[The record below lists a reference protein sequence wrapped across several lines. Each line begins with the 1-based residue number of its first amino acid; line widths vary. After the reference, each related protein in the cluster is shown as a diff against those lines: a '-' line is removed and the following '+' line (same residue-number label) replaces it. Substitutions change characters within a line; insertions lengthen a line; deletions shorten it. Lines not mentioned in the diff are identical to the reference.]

1 MPLHPVLI
9 DGAWRAANV
18 TGSFQAVNPATG
30 EALPDEYP
38 RSAWADCDAA
48 LDAAQQAF
56 AAMRGLDGEQI
67 AKFLE
72 SYAAKIETNAAQITA
87 AANLETAYPVKPRL
101 ADVELPRTVNQ
112 IRQSAAAARE
122 GSWAMPTID
131 APAGVRSMFG
141 PIGPV
146 FVLGPNNFPL
156 AYGSISG
163 GDFAAAVAAGN
174 PVIAK
179 AHPGHPTTARHFAE
193 QAQAA
198 AKATGMPAGIVQ
210 MLYDI
215 APEDGLRIVADPRI
229 GATAF
234 TGSRTGGLRLK
245 HAADQA
251 GKPIYLE
258 MSSINP
264 VVILPGALEERFDQV
279 VGDFF
284 SSCLMAAG
292 QFCTNPGLV
301 LLVANETMEKF
312 AATLG
317 EKFQQAP
324 VGTLLSK
331 GVQQSLTENVAK
343 LVSAGAKVLAGA
355 RGADGQGFHYANT
368 LLRVSGEQFLR
379 NPHGFQTEAF
389 GNASLLVVADD
400 ADEIAE
406 ILSTLEGNLTGSIY
420 SHTQG
425 QDDDAYRELAPLMR
439 HRVGR
444 LLNDK
449 MPTGVAVSPA
459 MQHGGPYPATGHPA
473 FTAVGVPATMLRFGM
488 LQSYDNVREAR
499 LPPALRDKNPTG
511 KMWRRIA
518 GAWTQADVQAT

>member
-1 MPLHPVLI
+1 MAVHPVLI
-9 DGAWRAANV
+9 AGSWRAAAQSG
-18 TGSFQAVNPATG
+18 TFQAVNPATA
-30 EALPDEYP
+30 ETLPDVYP
-38 RSAWADCDAA
+38 RSTWADCDAA
-48 LDAAQQAF
+48 LDAAQRAF
-56 AAMRGLDGEQI
+56 VAMGKLNAEQI
-67 AKFLE
+67 ATFLE
-72 SYAAKIETNAAQITA
+72 AYAANIEQQAEAITA
-87 AANLETAYPVKPRL
+87 AAHLETAYPVKPRL

-131 APAGVRSMFG
+131 AAAGVRSMFG

-163 GDFAAAVAAGN
+163 GDFAAAIAAGN

-179 AHPGHPTTARHFAE
+179 AHPGHPTTARLFAE
-193 QAQAA
+193 QAHAA
-198 AKATGMPAGIVQ
+198 AQATGMPPGIVQ
-210 MLYDI
+210 LLYDV

-245 HAADQA
+245 QAADLA

-264 VVILPGALEERFDQV
+264 VVILPGALSERFDQV
-279 VGDFF
+279 VTDFTT
-284 SSCLMAAG
+284 SCLMATG

-301 LLVANETMEKF
+301 LLVAGESTERF
-312 AATLG
+312 IAQLV

-324 VGTLLSK
+324 VGTLLSQ
-331 GVQQSLTENVAK
+331 GVQQGLAANIAQLVA
-343 LVSAGAKVLAGA
+343 AGAKALAGA
-355 RGADGQGFHYANT
+355 QGAEGPGFRYANT
-368 LLRVSGEQFLR
+368 LLRASGEQFLE
-379 NPHGFQTEAF
+379 NPHAFQTEAF
-389 GNASLLVVADD
+389 GNASLLVVARD
-400 ADEIAE
+400 AAQLAQ
-406 ILSTLEGNLTGSIY
+406 ILATLEGNLTGSIY
-420 SHTQG
+420 SDTRG
-425 QDDDAYRELAPLMR
+425 SDDAAYETLAPLLR

-444 LLNDK
+444 MLNDK

-459 MQHGGPYPATGHPA
+459 MQHGGPYPATGHPG

-488 LQSYDNVREAR
+488 LQCFDNVRQHR

-511 KMWRRIA
+511 KLWRRIG
-518 GAWTQADVQAT
+518 GAWTREDVPSQ